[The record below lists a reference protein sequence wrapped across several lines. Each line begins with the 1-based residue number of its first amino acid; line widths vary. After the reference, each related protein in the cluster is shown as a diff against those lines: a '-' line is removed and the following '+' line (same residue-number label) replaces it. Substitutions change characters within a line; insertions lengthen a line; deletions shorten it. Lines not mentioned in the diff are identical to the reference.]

1 MRIANWINSSHIG
14 IKSCVAAFCLTVFL
28 AVLLLAAAAFLPQ
41 YLIQTHIVES
51 IDLVYQDV
59 ANSYAFD
66 GSQASRMDVVTD
78 VMMLRTSLATN
89 DRYLGSIL
97 TNPVYTYEGLTEWV
111 DVDELLANQAYD
123 MPADDVW
130 FYSRYWMGFRVLL
143 RLALTVFNYAQI
155 KRYLAVVFFTLFL
168 AAVCSLA
175 KHTESKTAFLFA
187 LSVILVRPYVMATS
201 MQYTCC
207 FLIAFLAMLLVPWIY
222 RHGKWEALF
231 FMEIGMLT
239 MYFDFYTVPLI
250 TVGFPLLYLCLLSRK
265 EQQVVSVKR
274 LFRNLGIWAAGYG
287 LMWVAKLVLTT
298 VLTSENAL
306 QQGLQSFAGR
316 VGIQKDAELEQFY
329 SLEFAMERLQETI
342 FSDDVGTVIYLLC
355 AAVILAVVIWKLL
368 KNRPS
373 GEVFRDSDPFLVL
386 ALLPLVWFVITK
398 QPIAIHAFFQYRTI
412 ALTHWAAGVFLC
424 TLLTAPKRELTKTK

>member
-1 MRIANWINSSHIG
+1 MRISNRLNRIKIG
-14 IKSCVAAFCLTVFL
+14 PKIYIAAFCLTVFL

-41 YLIQTHIVES
+41 YLIQSHVVES
-51 IDLVYQDV
+51 VDLVYRD
-59 ANSYAFD
+59 AAYSYAFD

-97 TNPVYTYEGLTEWV
+97 TNPVYTYEGLTEWS
-111 DVDELLANQAYD
+111 DVADLLANQAYD

-143 RLALTVFNYAQI
+143 RMALTVFTYAQI
-155 KRYLAVVFFTLFL
+155 KRYLAVVFFTLFM
-168 AAVCSLA
+168 AATCSLA
-175 KHTESKTAFLFA
+175 KHADSKMAFLFG
-187 LSVILVRPYVMATS
+187 LSVALVRPYVMATS

-207 FLIAFLAMLLVPWIY
+207 FLIAFLAMLLVPKLYNRPDWQ
-222 RHGKWEALF
+222 GLF

-250 TVGFPLLYLCLLSRK
+250 TLGFPLMYLCILKQKDRTRMSWKALLK
-265 EQQVVSVKR
+265 DMGAW
-274 LFRNLGIWAAGYG
+274 LGGYG
-287 LMWVAKLVLTT
+287 CMWIAKLVLTT

-329 SLEFAMERLQETI
+329 SLKFAMEKLQEAI
-342 FSDDVGTVIYLLC
+342 FSDDTGKVIYLLC
-355 AAVILAVVIWKLL
+355 AGILLALVICRLL
-368 KNRPS
+368 KHHPS
-373 GEVFRDSDPFLVL
+373 RKCLRDSLPFLML
-386 ALLPLVWFVITK
+386 AILPLVWFVITK

-412 ALTHWAAGVFLC
+412 VLTHWAGGVFLYQ
-424 TLLTAPKRELTKTK
+424 LLTAKNRELAAV